1 MQQYEVQI
9 LYRVHTRYPSSA
21 SWWTSLVL
29 GQEAAYNIHQSF
41 QLGHAN
47 GRYSGKGWLSQEDG
61 SEKRMPHMQ
70 DIPYVGRHPPP
81 KSFYNIYPFNLLMI
95 HPLGVP

>member
-47 GRYSGKGWLSQEDG
+47 GRYSGKGWISQEDG
-61 SEKRMPHMQ
+61 LEIRMPHMQ
-70 DIPYVGRHPPP
+70 DIPYVGPGEEWEN
-81 KSFYNIYPFNLLMI
+81 KISYKA
-95 HPLGVP
+95 